1 VETVQVPDRQRLG
14 HDGDLDGFLGD
25 LFYRKDLTRVAAHLR
40 HLRGPTLRRALLVLG
55 VHGSRLLLLRRLR
68 AFGSILPSRRATLA
82 ASLMLETTPIS
93 IPASAVLRK
102 EPTVSVCGTAGR
114 GRNSLLLVALV
125 ASLAFLC
132 PHVLVPDVLKLT
144 MSAMHAVATN
154 VG

>member
-1 VETVQVPDRQRLG
+1 VETVQVAHGQRLG
-14 HDGDLDGFLGD
+14 HDGNLVPFVIDLLHRED
-25 LFYRKDLTRVAAHLR
+25 LAGIAAHLW

-55 VHGSRLLLLRRLR
+55 VHGGRLLLLRRLR
-68 AFGSILPSRRATLA
+68 AFGSILPSRRAALA

-102 EPTVSVCGTAGR
+102 EPTVSVCGTAGT

-125 ASLAFLC
+125 ASLAVLC
-132 PHVLVPDVLKLT
+132 PHVLVPDVLKL
-144 MSAMHAVATN
+144 AMGAVHAVTTN